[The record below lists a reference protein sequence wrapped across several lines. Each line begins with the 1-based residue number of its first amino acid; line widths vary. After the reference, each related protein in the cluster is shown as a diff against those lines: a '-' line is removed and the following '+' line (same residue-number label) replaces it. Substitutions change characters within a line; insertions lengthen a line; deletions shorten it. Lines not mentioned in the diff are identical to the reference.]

1 VVTASRAIRSFGLPV
16 DRIRHLTT
24 GGEAALEMLA
34 GHALPA
40 IAALDNEVNLV
51 APIDLRPHRIL
62 LPVDGS
68 EHSLETARRIGLL
81 ANAEGAEITLL
92 YVQELKAF
100 MVGQTTEPQMKRQRE
115 IEREFEAERV
125 FASAGAALARQ
136 GLIAHQQLAVEG
148 NPAEEILKF
157 AEEVR
162 ADLIAMG
169 SHGKTG
175 ALRFLMGSVS
185 RKVLDHAKCPVLIV
199 RLPDT
204 EMVKAGLIEA

>member
-1 VVTASRAIRSFGLPV
+1 
-16 DRIRHLTT
+16 
-24 GGEAALEMLA
+24 
-34 GHALPA
+34 
-40 IAALDNEVNLV
+40 
-51 APIDLRPHRIL
+51 
-62 LPVDGS
+62 
-68 EHSLETARRIGLL
+68 
-81 ANAEGAEITLL
+81 
-92 YVQELKAF
+92 
-100 MVGQTTEPQMKRQRE
+100 MKRQRE